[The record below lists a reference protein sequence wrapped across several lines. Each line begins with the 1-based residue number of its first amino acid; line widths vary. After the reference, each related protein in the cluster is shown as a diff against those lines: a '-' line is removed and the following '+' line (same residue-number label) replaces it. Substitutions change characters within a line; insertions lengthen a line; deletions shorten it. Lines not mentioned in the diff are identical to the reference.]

1 MSKFKHILITRF
13 NLSSRNK
20 EWTNSY
26 SDIKAEWMEHRWD
39 LFTQY
44 CLPSIL
50 NQSTKDFIWFIYF
63 DKTTSNS
70 FREKIEELQ
79 KKHSFIH
86 PIFRESYEDFME
98 NLSLDISAVGDE
110 KTTHFISSRI
120 DNDDC
125 FHRDA
130 IKTIQGQFSGQNY
143 HLVNLA
149 KGLCL
154 QITPSFSASTY
165 CYYSGPFISLIEKMP
180 SRGTLKTVMEKD
192 HHDYFYQK
200 DITQL
205 ESTTYWI
212 QIIHKYNIANQLRG
226 RPIKLDLRKGEF
238 GFECQGTSSF
248 SYLKRLGNYLIFQ
261 WPILSLKKLLKKLTG
276 KAVTFK

>member
-13 NLSSRNK
+13 NLSSLNK

-26 SDIKAEWMEHRWD
+26 SNIKAEWMQHRWD

-50 NQSTKDFIWFIYF
+50 NQSTKDFIWLIYF

-70 FREKIEELQ
+70 YKKKIEELQ
-79 KKHSFIH
+79 KKHSIIH
-86 PIFRESYEDFME
+86 PIFKESYEEFME
-98 NLSLDISAVGDE
+98 NLSQDILALRGAE
-110 KTTHFISSRI
+110 TTHFISSRI

-130 IKTIQGQFSGQNY
+130 IKTIQAQFSEQDY

-149 KGLCL
+149 KGLSI
-154 QITPSFSASTY
+154 QTTPSFSASTY
-165 CYYSGPFISLIEKMP
+165 CYYSGPFISLIEKIP
-180 SRGTLKTVMEKD
+180 SEGTLTTVMEKD

-200 DITQL
+200 NITQL

-212 QIIHKYNIANQLRG
+212 QVIHKYNIANQLRG
-226 RPIKLDLRKGEF
+226 RPIKLDLSKSEF
-238 GFECQGTSSF
+238 GFELQESSSF
-248 SYLKRLGNYLIFQ
+248 SYLGRLGKYLLLQ
-261 WPILSLKKLLKKLTG
+261 WPILSLKNFLKKLMG